1 MLIECLTMREGP
13 TQVSIGKHI
22 YMFMPLTQFD
32 RKRNPVRGIP
42 TTSICDVTAEEHL
55 KYMLSK
61 PKQFREYES
70 RDNAYVP
77 EFNPMSGYSIERYK
91 DAYLVVDKEEHLFAG
106 SDGKWNKDRDKVAP
120 FLSEADAFEWLKGE
134 TEDREPDLVDDA
146 GEAKGA

>member
-1 MLIECLTMREGP
+1 
-13 TQVSIGKHI
+13 
-22 YMFMPLTQFD
+22 MFMPLTQFNK
-32 RKRNPVRGIP
+32 KREPVRGIP

-61 PKQFREYES
+61 PNQFREYEP
-70 RDNAYVP
+70 RDNTYVP

-91 DAYLVVDKEEHLFAG
+91 DAYLVSDKEEHRFAG

-120 FLSEADAFEWLKGE
+120 FLSEADAFEWLKVE
-134 TEDREPDLVDDA
+134 TADRESDEA